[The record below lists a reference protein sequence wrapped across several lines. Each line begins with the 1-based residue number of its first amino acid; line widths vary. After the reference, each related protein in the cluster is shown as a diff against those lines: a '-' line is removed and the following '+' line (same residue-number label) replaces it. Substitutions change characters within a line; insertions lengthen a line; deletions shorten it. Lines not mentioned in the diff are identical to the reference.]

1 MDSQNPKEFRMM
13 EHWEPDKK
21 ERALLHLLSEV
32 PPEVARAT
40 RKKRTERVPIQLYI
54 EEAKKINEHAGEVQ
68 GLSTGFKG
76 TDDLTL
82 GMTGGELIIVSGPPS
97 AGKTQL
103 VTHWAYYNARN
114 AHKVLF
120 VTLEMTKAQLT
131 NRVMAASG
139 TDLSELGYGAIEYQ
153 KEDDL
158 TSIDIPFLVADA
170 VRDSCELIVIDHLQF
185 FADESKDDKW
195 SAAAAAVRDFK
206 IAARANEVP
215 IILIVH
221 INKLKENKR
230 PTVND
235 IQGSALIRGHADQI
249 LLVWRDERPGASKL
263 EANTIEVTNW
273 KNRLRGLR
281 AGHRKRDLYADDGRL
296 SEQKPTQPQDN
307 PNIGLNFFETEKDD
321 DFMAEIDGLFP
332 TTD

>member
-103 VTHWAYYNARN
+103 VTHWAYYNAKN

-158 TSIDIPFLVADA
+158 TSLDIPLLVADA
-170 VRDSCELIVIDHLQF
+170 VKDNCELIVIDHLQF
-185 FADESKDDKW
+185 FADETKDDKW
-195 SAAAAAVRDFK
+195 SAAASAVRDFK
-206 IAARANEVP
+206 VAARANEVP
-215 IILIVH
+215 VILIVH

-249 LLVWRDERPGASKL
+249 LLVWRDERPGATKL

-281 AGHRKRDLYADDGRL
+281 AGYRKRDLYADDGKL
-296 SEQKPTQPQDN
+296 SEQKPTEPQDN

-321 DFMAEIDGLFP
+321 DMLAEIDGLFP
-332 TTD
+332 TAD

>member
-1 MDSQNPKEFRMM
+1 M
-13 EHWEPDKK
+13 
-21 ERALLHLLSEV
+21 
-32 PPEVARAT
+32 
-40 RKKRTERVPIQLYI
+40 PIQAYI
-54 EEAKKINEHAGEVQ
+54 EAAKKIQEQTGQIQ

-103 VTHWAYYNARN
+103 VTHWAYYNAKLN
-114 AHKVLF
+114 HKVLF

-139 TDLSELGYGAIEYQ
+139 TDLSELGYGSIEYQ

-170 VRDSCELIVIDHLQF
+170 VKDKCELIVIDHLQF
-185 FADESKDDKW
+185 FADETKDDKW
-195 SAAAAAVRDFK
+195 GAAAAAVKDFK
-206 IAARANEVP
+206 VAARANEVP

-221 INKLKENKR
+221 INKLRENKR

-249 LLVWRDERPGASKL
+249 LLVWRDERPGASKI

-296 SEQKPTQPQDN
+296 SEDKPTEPADN
-307 PNIGLNFFETEKDD
+307 PNLGLNFFEAEKDD
-321 DFMAEIDGLFP
+321 DFLKEVDELFP
-332 TTD
+332 SSS